1 MKIIH
6 KLAFVLLS
14 MFALGTTCAA
24 PIPIDMTATQTENP
38 KKGIGGDEPV
48 SYTFRHSF
56 LGGTAP
62 FVIDFDNIT
71 AATLIIALD
80 DTGNDRDG
88 LDAFDF
94 NFGGESFSGGP
105 QSNSQTSYQFNL
117 STAIA
122 GIRANGYLDVSI
134 FADTGSFRFVSST
147 LNIVGTRGEVVV
159 EEPPV
164 GAVPEPLSIALMG
177 LGLAGISVVRRRK

>member
-1 MKIIH
+1 MKIVH

-14 MFALGTTCAA
+14 MFALSTTRAA
-24 PIPIDMTATQTENP
+24 PIPIDMTATQTANP
-38 KKGIGGDEPV
+38 KKGIGGDDPV

-56 LGGTAP
+56 VGGTAP
-62 FVIDFDNIT
+62 FVINFDAIT
-71 AATLIIALD
+71 AATLIITLD
-80 DTGNDRDG
+80 DHGNDKDG
-88 LDAFDF
+88 PDAFDF
-94 NFGGESFSGGP
+94 YFGGESFSGGP
-105 QSNSQTSYQFNL
+105 QSNSATPYQFNL

-147 LNIVGTRGEVVV
+147 LNIVGTRGEVVL

-164 GAVPEPLSIALMG
+164 SDVPEPLSIALMG
-177 LGLAGISVVRRRK
+177 LGLAGISVIRRRK